1 MWFGKFLQ
9 ETLHGRK
16 GLQEILKGKAESEE
30 VARRYLIITDE
41 FHGSCSD
48 ELISSIELGRPTS

>member
-1 MWFGKFLQ
+1 MIRKISSR
-9 ETLHGRK
+9 TLHGRK

-41 FHGSCSD
+41 FHESSD
-48 ELISSIELGRPTS
+48 ELISSV

>member
-9 ETLHGRK
+9 ETLHGWQ

-30 VARRYLIITDE
+30 VASRYLIITDE
-41 FHGSCSD
+41 FHESSD

>member
-9 ETLHGRK
+9 ETLHGRQ

-41 FHGSCSD
+41 FHESSD
-48 ELISSIELGRPTS
+48 ELGRPTS